1 MTRNRNIGGFTLIEI
16 MVGLVIG
23 MIASIV
29 IFQVF
34 AFSERQK
41 RTTTGVSDAQTNS
54 AIALRLIER
63 DMQMAGWGAENKSFG
78 ACTTVF
84 SYLDSGSGSPGPI
97 PGLDKLTPSATIVDG
112 GSDPDSVTA
121 SYFDSPG
128 NLDFKFALTTLE
140 FPQSTQD
147 ERLRVASTYG
157 CVADNVM
164 LVKERYGGNC
174 TVMQISSVDSGNK
187 ELHHEP
193 TATPTLNP
201 PPSYMTTNGWP
212 KYSTADIVQCLQL
225 PKTFRGLFYR
235 TYQTNGS
242 SLSLVEAQSTGAGQT
257 LEIATDIVDLQAE
270 YGISLAGQQDVSSWV
285 PATGIWAAPLSA
297 ASLARI
303 KAVRIAIVARGEYEK
318 PDDTGACTATTAT
331 MVATWSPW
339 ASFTAS
345 RFTGEPAGCYRYK
358 VVETVIPLRNLIWAK
373 L

>member
-23 MIASIV
+23 LIASII

-41 RTTTGVSDAQTNS
+41 RTTTGVSDAQTNAAVS
-54 AIALRLIER
+54 MRLIER
-63 DMQMAGWGAENKSFG
+63 DMQMAGWGAESKSFG
-78 ACTTVF
+78 ACTTIF

-97 PGLDKLTPSATIVDG
+97 PGLNNLTPSVTIVDG
-112 GSDPDSVTA
+112 GASGSDTITA

-174 TVMQISSVDSGNK
+174 TVMQISSVDSPNK

-201 PPSYMTTNGWP
+201 PLAYMTTNGWP
-212 KYSTADIVQCLQL
+212 KYTTADIVQCLQL

-235 TYQTNGS
+235 TYQTGGGK
-242 SLSLVEAQSTGAGQT
+242 LSLVESQSTGAGQT
-257 LEIATDIVDLQAE
+257 LEIASDIVDLQAE

-285 PATGIWAAPLSA
+285 PATGIWAGTLTS

-303 KAVRIAIVARGEYEK
+303 KAVRVAIVARGEFEK
-318 PDDTGACTATTAT
+318 PDDAGNCSATTASMAT
-331 MVATWSPW
+331 TWSTW
-339 ASFTAS
+339 ATFAPTNYG
-345 RFTGEPAGCYRYK
+345 TQWDCYRYK
-358 VVETVIPLRNLIWAK
+358 VFETVIPLRNLIWAK